1 VRGRSQVFLP
11 GLESQHRRCEGWK
24 EPLGSVFDLDRIPDQ
39 RDPCN
44 ACMVACYRNAS
55 MLMHAGLAAGDAARS
70 LARGDIGAAGASLFR
85 RGVRLSLRAV
95 AEHLTLIRRVVRG
108 RRAVRGEPIGS

>member
-1 VRGRSQVFLP
+1 MPCVGGHKYFYLDWN
-11 GLESQHRRCEGWK
+11 LNIWRCEAWK

-55 MLMHAGLAAGDAARS
+55 MLMHAGVAASDAVRS
-70 LARGDIGAAGASLFR
+70 LARGDIRGALASLLR
-85 RGVRLSLRAV
+85 RSVGLSLRAV
-95 AEHLTLIRRVVRG
+95 VEQLTLIRKIVRG
-108 RRAVRGEPIGS
+108 RSAVRARV